1 LDKPFDEKVS
11 DNQLELVP
19 GVLDQRAVPLVEAE
33 PSMGETTQGNTD
45 ATLVAIDGELVAAAA
60 PALRRLNSAD
70 IPDISNAYSA
80 QDPYLGRVF
89 DQKYLLLSVVGK
101 GGMSIVYEAKHLVM
115 NKIVALKLMHSH
127 LLQSEKAVRR
137 FQKEAQAAAALD
149 HSGIMKI
156 YDIGVSPHG
165 APYIA
170 MEFLKGKSLSDSIK
184 EEGRLEEGKAIGVFR
199 KIADALA
206 HAHANRVIH
215 RDLKPSNIVLTPSD
229 IPSEPIRATVVDFG
243 IAKLTDEGGEDILR
257 MTSTGEVFGSP
268 LYMSP
273 EQCAGRTL
281 DRRSDIYSFGCLM
294 YEAVTGKT
302 PFEAKTPIALFQ
314 SHQIKEAPRFST
326 LTENPD
332 VSSELEAIILK
343 CLEKHPEDRFQSM
356 DELVEALDS
365 LGDKSAVPALVR
377 TQRRQS
383 IVMIVTGIVLVTVG
397 FPILASLWHL
407 GLGQVLF
414 FALCLVLTGWG
425 SFSMFQRFFK
435 MREAMKLRSPVLN
448 FVQKARLSFTFVMAV
463 LMSVW
468 SGGMIVYVAAKAT
481 NNPFIDSLAQS
492 LWLGSLFLVGAYFV
506 GIVVFAVITAITA
519 LSNES
524 T

>member
-1 LDKPFDEKVS
+1 
-11 DNQLELVP
+11 
-19 GVLDQRAVPLVEAE
+19 
-33 PSMGETTQGNTD
+33 
-45 ATLVAIDGELVAAAA
+45 
-60 PALRRLNSAD
+60 LR
-70 IPDISNAYSA
+70 
-80 QDPYLGRVF
+80 
-89 DQKYLLLSVVGK
+89 VVGK
-101 GGMSIVYEAKHLVM
+101 GGMSIVYEAKHLVL
-115 NKIVALKLMHSH
+115 NKVVALKLMHSH

-137 FQKEAQAAAALD
+137 FQKEAQAAATLD
-149 HSGIMKI
+149 HSGIMRI
-156 YDIGVSPHG
+156 YDIGVFPHG

-184 EEGRLEEGKAIGVFR
+184 EEGRLEEGKAIGIFR
-199 KIADALA
+199 TIADALA

-229 IPSEPIRATVVDFG
+229 NPAEPIRATVVDFG
-243 IAKLTDEGGEDILR
+243 IAKVTDAEGEDILR

-314 SHQIKEAPRFST
+314 SHQIKEAPRFNT
-326 LTENPD
+326 LIEKPD
-332 VSSELEAIILK
+332 ISNELEAIILK

-356 DELVEALDS
+356 DDLVKALEK
-365 LGDKSAVPALVR
+365 LGGKGVTAPLARARRKRDMTVLLTGLLMVLIAVPF
-377 TQRRQS
+377 
-383 IVMIVTGIVLVTVG
+383 LVTQ
-397 FPILASLWHL
+397 WHL
-407 GLGQVLF
+407 VLGQAVFFVLILF
-414 FALCLVLTGWG
+414 LTGWG

-435 MREAMKLRSPVLN
+435 MREAMKLRSPTLN

-463 LMSVW
+463 LMSLW
-468 SGGMIVYVAAKAT
+468 SGGMIVYVAATAT
-481 NNPFIDSLAQS
+481 HNPLIHSLADL
-492 LWLGSLFLVGAYFV
+492 LWLGSLILVGAYAF
-506 GIVVFAVITAITA
+506 GAVVFAAITAISA
-519 LSNES
+519 LSKES